1 MSRYSDDRGRDR
13 SRDRG
18 NVSDGYKGGDQGQG
32 KKLYVGNLPYDI
44 QKAEVEDVFVKYG
57 DIEKIEVKES
67 REKNIPAYAFVEFY
81 NRKDAQEAVYG
92 RDGYSYD
99 GCKLRVEFPR
109 EKSNRDDR
117 RGGGRDDRSPPRRP
131 RKIESNGYS
140 TFNKVRGPSRRTDFR
155 VVVENLPRS
164 GSWQDLKD
172 HMREAGDVCFAD
184 VFRSGGDEGV
194 GVVEFMN
201 EDDMSFA
208 LKNLDDTKFR
218 SHEGENCRITVREDK
233 EDEYKG
239 RTSGPPR
246 GGGGGGRGGFRG
258 GRDGGRDDRRGGGG
272 RDRSRS
278 RTRSR
283 SPYRGRRSR
292 SRSRSDSRDRRR

>member
-1 MSRYSDDRGRDR
+1 MSRYSDDRR

-18 NVSDGYKGGDQGQG
+18 NGSDGYKGGDQGGG

-44 QKAEVEDVFVKYG
+44 QKAEVEDVFIKYG
-57 DIEKIEVKES
+57 DIERIEVKES
-67 REKNIPAYAFVEFY
+67 RERNIPAYAFVEFY
-81 NRKDAQEAVYG
+81 NRKDAQDAVYG

-109 EKSNRDDR
+109 EKRD
-117 RGGGRDDRSPPRRP
+117 RDERRSPPRRP
-131 RKIESNGYS
+131 RKIESNGYA

-184 VFRSGGDEGV
+184 VFRGGGDEGV

-218 SHEGENCRITVREDK
+218 SHEGESARITVREDK
-233 EDEYKG
+233 DDEYKG

-246 GGGGGGRGGFRG
+246 GGGGRGGFGGGRGGGRG
-258 GRDGGRDDRRGGGG
+258 
-272 RDRSRS
+272 RSRS

-283 SPYRGRRSR
+283 SPYRGRGRSR
-292 SRSRSDSRDRRR
+292 SRSRSDSRDYRR